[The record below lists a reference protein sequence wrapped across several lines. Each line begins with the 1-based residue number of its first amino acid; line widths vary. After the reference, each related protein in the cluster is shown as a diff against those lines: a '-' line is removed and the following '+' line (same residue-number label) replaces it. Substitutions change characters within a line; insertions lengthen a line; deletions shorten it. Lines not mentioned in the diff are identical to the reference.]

1 MIERYTLPE
10 MGGLWSEESKFQSW
24 LTVEVEAA
32 RAMARENII
41 PKKAFKVI
49 EKKAAFDVKRIDEI
63 EAEVNHDVIAFL
75 TSVGE
80 FVGEEA
86 KYLHFGMTSSDM
98 LDTAQAL
105 RLKQAAL
112 IIDKKVK
119 TSLNLIKRLA
129 LKYKNTPCIG
139 RTHGVLAD
147 LAGLVAY
154 FERLVLAE
162 PTTAGLKFALWYTE
176 MKRARER
183 FTQAARGVAVGK
195 ISGAVGNF
203 ANLDPKI
210 ETAVCRKL
218 GLKAAE
224 VSTQVVQRDRHAAF
238 VNSLALMASSMEKFA
253 TEIRNLQRTEIN
265 EMAEG
270 FSKKQKGSSAM
281 PHKKNPITAERI
293 TGIARLLRGY
303 ALTSMENIPL
313 WHERDIAHSSVERVI
328 LPDATIV
335 IDYGLE
341 KFNELLRGLVV
352 NEKKMLENIY
362 YGGGLVFSQRLLL
375 KLTGPVGSRDIAYR
389 MVQRNAMKAA
399 EGGGLFID
407 LVKKDK
413 EITKYLRISEID
425 SCFDLTYYTKNVGT
439 IFKRVFG
446 A

>member
-10 MGGLWSEESKFQSW
+10 MGALWSEESKFDFW
-24 LTVEVEAA
+24 LKVEIEAA
-32 RAMARENII
+32 RVMAQNNII

-63 EAEVNHDVIAFL
+63 ETEVNHDVIAFL

-80 FVGEEA
+80 YVGEDA

-105 RLKQAAL
+105 RLKQAAV

-119 TSLNLIKRLA
+119 TSLNLIKKLA

-139 RTHGVLAD
+139 RTHGM
-147 LAGLVAY
+147 
-154 FERLVLAE
+154 LAE

-183 FTQAARGVAVGK
+183 FTAAAKSVTVGK
-195 ISGAVGNF
+195 LAGAVGNF

-238 VNSLALMASSMEKFA
+238 VTSLALMASSMEKFA

-328 LPDATIV
+328 LPDASI
-335 IDYGLE
+335 ILDYGLE

-352 NEKKMLENIY
+352 NEKKMTAA
-362 YGGGLVFSQRLLL
+362 VWFF
-375 KLTGPVGSRDIAYR
+375 P
-389 MVQRNAMKAA
+389 NA
-399 EGGGLFID
+399 
-407 LVKKDK
+407 
-413 EITKYLRISEID
+413 
-425 SCFDLTYYTKNVGT
+425 CC
-439 IFKRVFG
+439 
-446 A
+446 